1 MPSKKVLHCS
11 QLHLYLIFSNN
22 FKNYFLG
29 FTNGICTGPILNFP
43 VLGANVI
50 LESAFIKRSVPEPL
64 ISAAMVEAMKKVLKK
79 SDVGLLEPYMKLTI
93 HTEPEVCGALIN
105 DLALKRGEILNQ
117 EDLKS
122 MTILNAKAPL
132 SELRGYSTQ
141 LRIVSSGKAFFGM
154 EFSHYES
161 MDKINQNKA
170 IEDVTGF
177 KPKM

>member
-1 MPSKKVLHCS
+1 M
-11 QLHLYLIFSNN
+11 
-22 FKNYFLG
+22 
-29 FTNGICTGPILNFP
+29 NFP
-43 VLGANVI
+43 VLGANVF

-64 ISAAMVEAMKKVLKK
+64 ISAAMVETMKTVLKK
-79 SDVGLLEPYMKLTI
+79 ADVGLLEPYMKLTI

-105 DLALKRGEILNQ
+105 DLALKRGEILSQ

-122 MTILNAKAPL
+122 MIILNAKAPL

-177 KPKM
+177 KPKMWKNEILSV